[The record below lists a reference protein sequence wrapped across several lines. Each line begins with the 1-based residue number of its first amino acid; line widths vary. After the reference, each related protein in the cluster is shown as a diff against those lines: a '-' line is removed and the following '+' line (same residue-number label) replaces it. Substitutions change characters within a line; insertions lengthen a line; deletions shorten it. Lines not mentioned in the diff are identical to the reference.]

1 VLRIE
6 ADTVA
11 LDPGAL
17 EMDAASF
24 EWLVAQGTAE
34 DLERAAILYRG
45 DLLEGFTVKAGPF
58 EDWLLAER
66 ERTRELAQE
75 ALGKLL
81 AMQAAAGPAEA
92 AIRTALRLLSLD
104 PLREAVQRAL
114 MRLYVRQ
121 GRRTAALKQYQVCV
135 AVLRRELGVE
145 PEPETRELYRQILL
159 QPPTTF
165 RSVPAAPPRRPARRR
180 RLSAH
185 RESPDRPLVG
195 RHAQLAHVERAL
207 DDAWSGRGRVILVL
221 GEAGIG
227 KSRLMEVLAAE
238 AVARGGRAVTGRGY
252 ESEQFFGPSSRGS
265 MRSGTRRPRPFPRA
279 WWTG

>member
-1 VLRIE
+1 LSSRKAQALLAYLGAHPGEPQARDKLTTLLWPDVDDRQARQSLRQTLFALRKALAPVKKRVLRIE

-104 PLREAVQRAL
+104 PLREAV
-114 MRLYVRQ
+114 
-121 GRRTAALKQYQVCV
+121 
-135 AVLRRELGVE
+135 
-145 PEPETRELYRQILL
+145 
-159 QPPTTF
+159 
-165 RSVPAAPPRRPARRR
+165 
-180 RLSAH
+180 
-185 RESPDRPLVG
+185 
-195 RHAQLAHVERAL
+195 
-207 DDAWSGRGRVILVL
+207 
-221 GEAGIG
+221 
-227 KSRLMEVLAAE
+227 
-238 AVARGGRAVTGRGY
+238 
-252 ESEQFFGPSSRGS
+252 
-265 MRSGTRRPRPFPRA
+265 
-279 WWTG
+279 